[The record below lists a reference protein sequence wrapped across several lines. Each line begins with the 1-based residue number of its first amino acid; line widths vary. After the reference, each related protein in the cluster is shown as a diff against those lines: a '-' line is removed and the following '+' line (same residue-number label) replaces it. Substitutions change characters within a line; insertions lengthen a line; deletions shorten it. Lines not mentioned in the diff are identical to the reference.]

1 MQLQT
6 TSDNACRL
14 DFSAPER
21 GPNEGGAPSRIP
33 SDGRI
38 GSARHEQQQ
47 KADAV
52 DDAVRDVLCHRC
64 DDRDEPLRHRNTVEE
79 SSTLNAGS
87 GHVKLFVTLHGR
99 KCVFRSSK
107 QAFCGG

>member
-79 SSTLNAGS
+79 SSTLNAS
-87 GHVKLFVTLHGR
+87 PVRDTSTLR
-99 KCVFRSSK
+99 RNSSSVIRR
-107 QAFCGG
+107 

>member
-6 TSDNACRL
+6 TSDSACHL
-14 DFSAPER
+14 DFGAPER
-21 GPNEGGAPSRIP
+21 FEGGAPSRIP

-64 DDRDEPLRHRNTVEE
+64 DDCDEPLRHRTVEE
-79 SSTLNAGS
+79 SSNSQRIARSGS
-87 GHVKLFVTLHGR
+87 RQLFG
-99 KCVFRSSK
+99 KG
-107 QAFCGG
+107 AEI